1 MDPLPKVSTKKGL
14 QKAFEEIIRR
24 RGPQTSRTIVDRLRM
39 EYEVRRVQIDTTRAA
54 QYLIRNPRII
64 ILGDVQQGGK
74 VHLYG
79 LIDIDYTQ
87 KILDLVVLE
96 DA

>member
-14 QKAFEEIIRR
+14 QKAFEEIIGR
-24 RGPQTSRTIVDRLRM
+24 RGPQTCRSIVDNLRM
-39 EYEVRRVQIDTTRAA
+39 DYEVSRVEVDTTRAA

-64 ILGDVQQGGK
+64 VLGDVQQDGK

-79 LIDIDYTQ
+79 LRDVDYTL
-87 KILDLVVLE
+87 KILDMVVVE

>member
-14 QKAFEEIIRR
+14 QKAFEEIILR
-24 RGPQTSRTIVDRLRM
+24 RGPQTCRTIVERLRM
-39 EYEVRRVQIDTTRAA
+39 EYEVSRVEIDTTRAA

-87 KILDLVVLE
+87 KILDLVVVE